1 MGMAFEK
8 ELELALA
15 LARAAGVTAMK
26 YQRDGFDVEDKPDD
40 SPVTA
45 ADKACERLI
54 ADGIRDHFPGDGL
67 LGEEGSSKEGT
78 SGRRWIIDPIDGTR
92 DFVRGNRLWANFIAL
107 EAEGEV
113 KVGVC
118 GFPAMGELYWAARGH
133 GTWREFEGVETRLR
147 ASQIREVERAV
158 LCGNFVAKL
167 ADFPDRDGFLTFA
180 DRFWSARCLGGGLDV
195 MLVAAGK
202 MDMWIE
208 PSAKP
213 WDFAP
218 LQVIA
223 EEAGAKYF
231 TFSGGRSI
239 YEGTAVICAPGLEAA
254 AKAAMGIGA

>member
-1 MGMAFEK
+1 MGMAFER

-15 LARAAGVTAMK
+15 LARAAGVTAMG
-26 YQRDGFDVEDKPDD
+26 YQRDGFEVEDKPDD

-45 ADKACERLI
+45 ADKACEKLI
-54 ADGIRDHFPGDGL
+54 ADAIREHFPGDGL
-67 LGEEGSSKEGT
+67 LGEEGSSKDGT

-133 GTWREFEGVETRLR
+133 GTWREFEGVQTRLR
-147 ASQIREVERAV
+147 ASQVSGVERAV

-180 DRFWSARCLGGGLDV
+180 DRFWSSRCLGGGLDV
-195 MLVAAGK
+195 MQVAAGR

-208 PSAKP
+208 PSAKTL
-213 WDFAP
+213 DFAH

-223 EEAGAKYF
+223 VVAGAKYF

-239 YEGTAVICAPGLEAA
+239 YEGTAVICAPGLESA
-254 AKAAMGIGA
+254 AKAARG